1 MLGQRESGGEAAN
14 ATADDDRVGQSDTS
28 MPTVGRIQVIGLS
41 SEVTVLTARSVSQ
54 TAVLVAWAFLSACDP
69 SRDVT
74 LVNATG
80 ESIDVYQPVK
90 EAKYRLHIEVG
101 QSITQGWAY
110 GWGPSKRLI
119 AADNASGTQLFCIVV
134 TQADLDRLNQRIE
147 IRPGVD
153 QCPKP

>member
-1 MLGQRESGGEAAN
+1 VLRERESRGEAAD
-14 ATADDDRVGQSDTS
+14 AAADDDRVGQGDTS
-28 MPTVGRIQVIGLS
+28 MPTVGRVQVIGLS
-41 SEVTVLTARSVSQ
+41 DEVTVLTPRSVSR

-80 ESIDVYQPVK
+80 ESIDVYQPAK
-90 EAKYRLHIEVG
+90 EARYRLHMEVG

-110 GWGPSKRLI
+110 GWGPPKRVI
-119 AADNASGTQLFCIVV
+119 VADNASGAQLFCIVV
-134 TQADLDRLNQRIE
+134 TQADLDRLNQRVE